1 MGFLSFV
8 FVVSIMVASQVL
20 RSNVMASSRSGP
32 ELSPTFS
39 WMPRL
44 YINDGNIDERD
55 RNLLLNLGAD
65 LPEQDLPL
73 FDGKRV
79 KRPPNGSCAY
89 HSLTGSN
96 DVAVAKAERVALANY
111 IHDNQDSAIGNTTFI
126 ASIRD
131 SFGSAVQSAD
141 YRDHMLNIRPFGGRR
156 DRVAW
161 AGVQEIIA
169 FTRLRQR
176 RVEVYAECMDAE
188 RSIRYCLQWSYGS
201 PLHPITMCLALR
213 SRRSCLCSALYW
225 RLYSRTFSRFF

>member
-1 MGFLSFV
+1 MTSLLGILSFV
-8 FVVSIMVASQVL
+8 FVVSIMVATQGL
-20 RSNVMASSRSGP
+20 RSNTMASSRAGP
-32 ELSPTFS
+32 ELTATSS

-44 YINDGNIDERD
+44 YVNDGNIDKRD

-65 LPEQDLPL
+65 LPEQSLPL

-79 KRPPNGSCAY
+79 NRPPNGSCAY

-96 DVAVAKAERVALANY
+96 DVAVAEAERVALANY
-111 IHDNQDSAIGNTTFI
+111 IHMNQNSAIGNTTFI

-131 SFGSAVQSAD
+131 TFGSAVQSAD
-141 YRDHMLNIRPFGGRR
+141 YRDHMLNVRPFGGRT

-176 RVEVYAECMDAE
+176 RVEVYAECMDAMLE
-188 RSIRYCLQWSYGS
+188 R
-201 PLHPITMCLALR
+201 
-213 SRRSCLCSALYW
+213 RRLSKEVSVIL
-225 RLYSRTFSRFF
+225 